1 MREILFR
8 GKAKAGYKW
17 ISEGEWIEGSLFYSD
32 DENGIVCQIVTS
44 YLSSNK
50 DEPVMVAAYEVDP
63 ETACQYTGLT
73 DKNGRKIFEGD
84 IVQDAEFS
92 FEGYEPYIKGIVK
105 FRTGTFDSGCYEY
118 NGWVIEEKDGNIDHT
133 PLLQYEKEKGYLR
146 DSGFEVI
153 GNIFD
158 NPELIGEQP

>member
-32 DENGIVCQIVTS
+32 DENGIVCQIATS
-44 YLSSNK
+44 YLSNNK
-50 DEPVMVAAYEVDP
+50 DEPVMVVAYEVDP
-63 ETACQYTGLT
+63 ETVCQYTGLT
-73 DKNGRKIFEGD
+73 DKNGRKIFVGD
-84 IVQDAEFS
+84 IVKIGLEH
-92 FEGYEPYIKGIVK
+92 YEVWWNC
-105 FRTGTFDSGCYEY
+105 DSSSITLSSKNESRG
-118 NGWVIEEKDGNIDHT
+118 
-133 PLLQYEKEKGYLR
+133 LYLSR
-146 DSGFEVI
+146 NETVEVI

>member
-32 DENGIVCQIVTS
+32 DESGIVCQIVTS

-63 ETACQYTGLT
+63 ETVCQYTGLT

-84 IVQDAEFS
+84 VVSAWS
-92 FEGYEPYIKGIVK
+92 EGSHAIGRVKQRIDGLWLLYPAWQNKIMWGLCPNNKGKTTVEI
-105 FRTGTFDSGCYEY
+105 
-118 NGWVIEEKDGNIDHT
+118 
-133 PLLQYEKEKGYLR
+133 
-146 DSGFEVI
+146 I